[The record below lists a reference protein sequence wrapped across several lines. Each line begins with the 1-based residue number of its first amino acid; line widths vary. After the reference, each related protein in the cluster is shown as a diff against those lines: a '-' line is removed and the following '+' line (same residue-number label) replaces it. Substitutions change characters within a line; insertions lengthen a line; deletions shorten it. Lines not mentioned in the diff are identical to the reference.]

1 MQLIRYREGGG
12 APQVGILD
20 ADRVR
25 PLPGVAT
32 MADLLARPLTWI
44 RGACETLLAGG
55 TLDPGD
61 EVPGAAAPDPG
72 GAVGTGQVRG
82 GVQAAGLAAGTG
94 QAAAGRPATV
104 AGPAAGT
111 GQDQVPLRR
120 ITVLAPLDGET
131 EVWAAGVTY
140 ERSMHARVQESLD
153 SADIYDRVYAAP
165 RPELFFKSAAWRVAG
180 PGDRVSAR
188 ADSQVNVP
196 EPELAAVLNAGGE
209 VVGYTICN
217 DMSSRSI
224 EGENPL
230 YLPQA
235 KIYLG
240 GCAAGPGIRPAWE
253 VADPYGL
260 TIEMTISRDGGTA
273 WAGQASTAGLR
284 RTVPELAAFL
294 FREDE
299 FPAGVLLSTGTS
311 LVPDLP
317 FTLLAGDEIR
327 ISISEIGEL
336 VNRVV
341 RGKAALRS

>member
-1 MQLIRYREGGG
+1 
-12 APQVGILD
+12 
-20 ADRVR
+20 
-25 PLPGVAT
+25 
-32 MADLLARPLTWI
+32 MADLLARPLTRI
-44 RGACETLLAGG
+44 RGACETLLAG
-55 TLDPGD
+55 PG
-61 EVPGAAAPDPG
+61 PD
-72 GAVGTGQVRG
+72 RSS
-82 GVQAAGLAAGTG
+82 
-94 QAAAGRPATV
+94 
-104 AGPAAGT
+104 
-111 GQDQVPLRR
+111 LRR
-120 ITVLAPLDGET
+120 ISVLAPVDGAT

-153 SADIYDRVYAAP
+153 SADIYDRVYTAP
-165 RPELFFKSAAWRVAG
+165 RPELFFKSAAWKVAG

-188 ADSQVNVP
+188 ADSQVDVP
-196 EPELAAVLNAGGE
+196 EPELAAVLNADGD

-260 TIEMTISRDGGTA
+260 TIEMTIIRGGETA
-273 WAGQASTAGLR
+273 WTGQASTAGLR
-284 RTVPELAAFL
+284 RTVTELAAFL

-317 FTLLAGDEIR
+317 FTLQAGDEIR
-327 ISISEIGEL
+327 IAISEIGEL
-336 VNRVV
+336 VNHVV
-341 RGKAALRS
+341 RGKTALRA

>member
-1 MQLIRYREGGG
+1 VQLIRYRVGGG
-12 APQVGILD
+12 APQVGVLD
-20 ADRVR
+20 GDQVR
-25 PLPGVAT
+25 ALPGVAT
-32 MADLLARPLTWI
+32 MAEVLARPVTWI
-44 RGACETLLAGG
+44 RGACETVLADGLAGASG
-55 TLDPGD
+55 SS
-61 EVPGAAAPDPG
+61 
-72 GAVGTGQVRG
+72 
-82 GVQAAGLAAGTG
+82 
-94 QAAAGRPATV
+94 
-104 AGPAAGT
+104 
-111 GQDQVPLRR
+111 LRE
-120 ITVLAPLDGET
+120 ISVLAPVDGET

-140 ERSMHARVQESLD
+140 ERSMHARVEESLD
-153 SADIYDRVYAAP
+153 SADIYDRVYTAP

-180 PGDRVSAR
+180 PGHRVNVR
-188 ADSQVNVP
+188 ADSQVDVP
-196 EPELAAVLNAGGE
+196 EPELAAVLNADGD

-253 VADPYGL
+253 LTDPYGL
-260 TIEMTISRDGGTA
+260 TIEMTISRGGEPA
-273 WAGQASTAGLR
+273 WTGQASTAGLR

-294 FREDE
+294 FLEDE

-317 FTLLAGDEIR
+317 FTLRAGDEIR

-336 VNRVV
+336 VNHVV
-341 RGKAALRS
+341 RGKAALGG

>member
-1 MQLIRYREGGG
+1 VQLIRYRASEG
-12 APQVGILD
+12 APQVGVLD
-20 ADRVR
+20 GDRVR

-32 MADLLARPLTWI
+32 MAELLTRPLTWI
-44 RGACETLLAGG
+44 RGACETVLGGGALDVGDTDETSQVSGTTQAPGRAGG
-55 TLDPGD
+55 S
-61 EVPGAAAPDPG
+61 
-72 GAVGTGQVRG
+72 
-82 GVQAAGLAAGTG
+82 
-94 QAAAGRPATV
+94 
-104 AGPAAGT
+104 GPEGFS
-111 GQDQVPLRR
+111 LRR
-120 ITVLAPLDGET
+120 ISVLAPVDGAT

-140 ERSMHARVQESLD
+140 ERSMHARVEESLD
-153 SADIYDRVYAAP
+153 SADIYDRVYTAP

-180 PGDRVSAR
+180 PGDRVNAR
-188 ADSQVNVP
+188 ADSQVDVP

-253 VADPYGL
+253 LDDPYGL
-260 TIEMTISRDGGTA
+260 TIEMTIRRDGGTA
-273 WAGQASTAGLR
+273 WTGQASTAGLR
-284 RTVPELAAFL
+284 RTVNELAAFL

-299 FPAGVLLSTGTS
+299 FPAGVVLSTGTS

-317 FTLLAGDEIR
+317 FTLQAGDEIR

-336 VNRVV
+336 VNHVV
-341 RGKAALRS
+341 RGKAALRA

>member
-1 MQLIRYREGGG
+1 VQLIRYRAGDG
-12 APQVGILD
+12 APQVGVLD
-20 ADRVR
+20 GDEAR
-25 PLPGVAT
+25 PLPGVAS

-44 RGACETLLAGG
+44 RGACETLLAG
-55 TLDPGD
+55 PG
-61 EVPGAAAPDPG
+61 PD
-72 GAVGTGQVRG
+72 RSS
-82 GVQAAGLAAGTG
+82 
-94 QAAAGRPATV
+94 
-104 AGPAAGT
+104 
-111 GQDQVPLRR
+111 LRR
-120 ITVLAPLDGET
+120 ISVLAPVDGAT

-153 SADIYDRVYAAP
+153 SADIYDRVYTAP
-165 RPELFFKSAAWRVAG
+165 RPELFFKSAAWKVAG

-188 ADSQVNVP
+188 ADSQVDVP
-196 EPELAAVLNAGGE
+196 EPELAAVLNADGD

-253 VADPYGL
+253 IPDPYGL
-260 TIEMTISRDGGTA
+260 TIEMTITRGGETA
-273 WAGQASTAGLR
+273 WTGQASTAGLR
-284 RTVPELAAFL
+284 RTVTELAAFL

-317 FTLLAGDEIR
+317 FTLQAGDEIR
-327 ISISEIGEL
+327 IAISEIGEL
-336 VNRVV
+336 VNHVV
-341 RGKAALRS
+341 RGKTALRA

>member
-1 MQLIRYREGGG
+1 VQLIRYRVGDG
-12 APQVGILD
+12 AAQVGVLD
-20 ADRVR
+20 GDQVR
-25 PLPGVAT
+25 ALPGVAT
-32 MADLLARPLTWI
+32 MAELLGRPATWI
-44 RGACETLLAGG
+44 RGACETVLAG
-55 TLDPGD
+55 DPA
-61 EVPGAAAPDPG
+61 GAG
-72 GAVGTGQVRG
+72 GSS
-82 GVQAAGLAAGTG
+82 
-94 QAAAGRPATV
+94 
-104 AGPAAGT
+104 
-111 GQDQVPLRR
+111 LRE
-120 ITVLAPLDGET
+120 ISVLAPVDGET

-140 ERSMHARVQESLD
+140 ERSMHARVEESLD
-153 SADIYDRVYAAP
+153 SADIYDRVYTAP

-180 PGDRVSAR
+180 PGDRVNAR
-188 ADSQVNVP
+188 ADSQVDVP
-196 EPELAAVLNAGGE
+196 EPELAAVLNADGD

-253 VADPYGL
+253 LTDPYGL
-260 TIEMTISRDGGTA
+260 TIEMTISRGGEPA
-273 WAGQASTAGLR
+273 WTGQASTAGLR

-317 FTLLAGDEIR
+317 FTLSAGDEIR
-327 ISISEIGEL
+327 ISISGLGEL
-336 VNRVV
+336 VNHVV
-341 RGKAALRS
+341 RGKAALRG

>member
-1 MQLIRYREGGG
+1 VQLIRYRAGDG
-12 APQVGILD
+12 APQVGVLD
-20 ADRVR
+20 GDEAR
-25 PLPGVAT
+25 PLPGVAS

-44 RGACETLLAGG
+44 RGACETLLAG
-55 TLDPGD
+55 PG
-61 EVPGAAAPDPG
+61 PD
-72 GAVGTGQVRG
+72 RSS
-82 GVQAAGLAAGTG
+82 
-94 QAAAGRPATV
+94 
-104 AGPAAGT
+104 
-111 GQDQVPLRR
+111 LRR
-120 ITVLAPLDGET
+120 ISVLAPVDGAT

-153 SADIYDRVYAAP
+153 SADIYDRVYTAP
-165 RPELFFKSAAWRVAG
+165 RPELFFKSAAWKVAG

-188 ADSQVNVP
+188 ADSQVDVP
-196 EPELAAVLNAGGE
+196 EPELAAVLNADGD
-209 VVGYTICN
+209 VIGYTICN

-260 TIEMTISRDGGTA
+260 TIEMTIIRGGETA
-273 WAGQASTAGLR
+273 WTGQASTAGLR
-284 RTVPELAAFL
+284 RTVTELAAFL

-317 FTLLAGDEIR
+317 FTLQAGDEIR
-327 ISISEIGEL
+327 IAISEIGEL
-336 VNRVV
+336 VNHVV
-341 RGKAALRS
+341 RGKTALRA

>member
-1 MQLIRYREGGG
+1 MAGLLG
-12 APQVGILD
+12 
-20 ADRVR
+20 R
-25 PLPGVAT
+25 PA
-32 MADLLARPLTWI
+32 TWI
-44 RGACETLLAGG
+44 RGACESVLGGIPLDLGEASETLRVSGGPHGARPAGG
-55 TLDPGD
+55 TGPD
-61 EVPGAAAPDPG
+61 EVP
-72 GAVGTGQVRG
+72 
-82 GVQAAGLAAGTG
+82 
-94 QAAAGRPATV
+94 
-104 AGPAAGT
+104 
-111 GQDQVPLRR
+111 LRE
-120 ITVLAPLDGET
+120 ISVLAPVDGAT

-153 SADIYDRVYAAP
+153 SADIYDRVYTAP

-180 PGDRVSAR
+180 PGGRVNAR
-188 ADSQVNVP
+188 ADSQVDVP
-196 EPELAAVLNAGGE
+196 EPELAAVLNADGE
-209 VVGYTICN
+209 VIGYTICN

-260 TIEMTISRDGGTA
+260 TIEMTIRRDGGTA
-273 WAGQASTAGLR
+273 WTGQASTAGLR
-284 RTVPELAAFL
+284 RTVNELAAFL

-299 FPAGVLLSTGTS
+299 FPAGVVLSTGTS

-317 FTLLAGDEIR
+317 FTLKAGDEIR

-336 VNRVV
+336 VNHVV
-341 RGKAALRS
+341 RGKAALPAPDFRDRGQ

>member
-1 MQLIRYREGGG
+1 VQLIRYRVGDG
-12 APQVGILD
+12 AAQVGVLD
-20 ADRVR
+20 GDQVR
-25 PLPGVAT
+25 ALPGVAT
-32 MADLLARPLTWI
+32 MAELLGRPATWI
-44 RGACETLLAGG
+44 RGACETVLAG
-55 TLDPGD
+55 DPA
-61 EVPGAAAPDPG
+61 GAG
-72 GAVGTGQVRG
+72 GSS
-82 GVQAAGLAAGTG
+82 
-94 QAAAGRPATV
+94 
-104 AGPAAGT
+104 
-111 GQDQVPLRR
+111 LRE
-120 ITVLAPLDGET
+120 ISVLAPVDGET

-140 ERSMHARVQESLD
+140 ERSMHARVEESLD
-153 SADIYDRVYAAP
+153 SADIYDRVYTAP

-180 PGDRVSAR
+180 PGDRVNAR
-188 ADSQVNVP
+188 ADSQVDVP
-196 EPELAAVLNAGGE
+196 EPELAAVLNADGD

-253 VADPYGL
+253 LTDPYGL
-260 TIEMTISRDGGTA
+260 TIEMTISRGGEPA
-273 WAGQASTAGLR
+273 WTGQASTAGLR

-317 FTLLAGDEIR
+317 FTLGAGDEIR
-327 ISISEIGEL
+327 ISISGIGEL
-336 VNRVV
+336 VNHVV
-341 RGKAALRS
+341 RGKAALRG

>member
-1 MQLIRYREGGG
+1 VQLIRYRAGDG
-12 APQVGILD
+12 APQVGVLD
-20 ADRVR
+20 GDEAR
-25 PLPGVAT
+25 PLPGVAS

-44 RGACETLLAGG
+44 RGACETLLAG
-55 TLDPGD
+55 PG
-61 EVPGAAAPDPG
+61 PD
-72 GAVGTGQVRG
+72 RSS
-82 GVQAAGLAAGTG
+82 
-94 QAAAGRPATV
+94 
-104 AGPAAGT
+104 
-111 GQDQVPLRR
+111 LRR
-120 ITVLAPLDGET
+120 ISVLAPVDGAT

-153 SADIYDRVYAAP
+153 SADIYDRVYTAP
-165 RPELFFKSAAWRVAG
+165 RPELFFKSAAWKVAG

-188 ADSQVNVP
+188 ADSQVDVP
-196 EPELAAVLNAGGE
+196 EPELAAVLNADGD

-253 VADPYGL
+253 VPDPYGL
-260 TIEMTISRDGGTA
+260 TIEMTISRGGGTA

-284 RTVPELAAFL
+284 RTVTELAAFL

-317 FTLLAGDEIR
+317 FTLQAGDEIR
-327 ISISEIGEL
+327 IAISEIGEL
-336 VNRVV
+336 VNHVV
-341 RGKAALRS
+341 RGKTALRA

>member
-1 MQLIRYREGGG
+1 
-12 APQVGILD
+12 VLD
-20 ADRVR
+20 GDRVR

-32 MADLLARPLTWI
+32 MAGLLGRPATWI
-44 RGACETLLAGG
+44 RGACESVLGGIPLDLGEAGETRRVSGGPHGARPAGG
-55 TLDPGD
+55 TGPD
-61 EVPGAAAPDPG
+61 EVP
-72 GAVGTGQVRG
+72 
-82 GVQAAGLAAGTG
+82 
-94 QAAAGRPATV
+94 
-104 AGPAAGT
+104 
-111 GQDQVPLRR
+111 LRE
-120 ITVLAPLDGET
+120 ISVLAPVDGAT

-153 SADIYDRVYAAP
+153 SADIYDRVYTAP

-180 PGDRVSAR
+180 PGGRVNAR
-188 ADSQVNVP
+188 ADSQVDVP

-209 VVGYTICN
+209 VIGYTICN

-240 GCAAGPGIRPAWE
+240 GCAAGPGIRPAGE

-260 TIEMTISRDGGTA
+260 TIEMTIRRDGGTA
-273 WAGQASTAGLR
+273 WTGQASTAGLR
-284 RTVPELAAFL
+284 RTVNELAAFL

-299 FPAGVLLSTGTS
+299 FPAGVVLSTGTS

-317 FTLLAGDEIR
+317 FTLKAGDEIR

-336 VNRVV
+336 VNHVV
-341 RGKAALRS
+341 RGKAALPAPDFRDRGQ

>member
-1 MQLIRYREGGG
+1 VQLIRYRVGGG
-12 APQVGILD
+12 APQVGVLD
-20 ADRVR
+20 GDQVR
-25 PLPGVAT
+25 ALPGVAT
-32 MADLLARPLTWI
+32 MAEVLARPMTWI
-44 RGACETLLAGG
+44 RGACETVLAG
-55 TLDPGD
+55 
-61 EVPGAAAPDPG
+61 E
-72 GAVGTGQVRG
+72 
-82 GVQAAGLAAGTG
+82 AAGARGSS
-94 QAAAGRPATV
+94 
-104 AGPAAGT
+104 
-111 GQDQVPLRR
+111 LRE
-120 ITVLAPLDGET
+120 ISVLAPVDGET

-140 ERSMHARVQESLD
+140 ERSMHARVEESQD
-153 SADIYDRVYAAP
+153 SADVYDRVYTAP

-180 PGDRVSAR
+180 PGHRVNVR
-188 ADSQVNVP
+188 ADSQVDVP
-196 EPELAAVLNAGGE
+196 EPELAAVLNADGD

-253 VADPYGL
+253 LTDPYGL
-260 TIEMTISRDGGTA
+260 TIEMTISRGGEPA
-273 WAGQASTAGLR
+273 WTGQASTAGLR

-294 FREDE
+294 FLEDE

-317 FTLLAGDEIR
+317 FTLRAGDEIR

-336 VNRVV
+336 VNHVV
-341 RGKAALRS
+341 RGKAALRD

>member
-1 MQLIRYREGGG
+1 VQLIRYRAAEG
-12 APQVGILD
+12 APRVGVLD
-20 ADRVR
+20 GGLVR
-25 PLPGVAT
+25 PLPGVAG
-32 MADLLARPLTWI
+32 MADLLARPATWI
-44 RGACETLLAGG
+44 RGACESVLGG
-55 TLDPGD
+55 TAPGPGDAAGASQVSSGAQAASLAWGTGPD
-61 EVPGAAAPDPG
+61 EVP
-72 GAVGTGQVRG
+72 
-82 GVQAAGLAAGTG
+82 
-94 QAAAGRPATV
+94 
-104 AGPAAGT
+104 
-111 GQDQVPLRR
+111 LREVK
-120 ITVLAPLDGET
+120 VLAPLDGET

-153 SADIYDRVYAAP
+153 SPDIYDRVYTAP

-188 ADSQVNVP
+188 ADSQVDVP
-196 EPELAAVLNAGGE
+196 EPELAAVLNAGAE
-209 VVGYTICN
+209 VIGYTICN

-253 VADPYGL
+253 VGDPYGL
-260 TIEMTISRDGGTA
+260 TIEMTIRRDGDIA
-273 WAGQASTAGLR
+273 WTGQASTAGLR

-299 FPAGVLLSTGTS
+299 FPAGVMLSTGTS

-317 FTLLAGDEIR
+317 FTLRAGDEIR

-336 VNRVV
+336 VNHVV
-341 RGKAALRS
+341 RGKAALRA

>member
-1 MQLIRYREGGG
+1 MY
-12 APQVGILD
+12 
-20 ADRVR
+20 
-25 PLPGVAT
+25 T
-32 MADLLARPLTWI
+32 
-44 RGACETLLAGG
+44 
-55 TLDPGD
+55 
-61 EVPGAAAPDPG
+61 
-72 GAVGTGQVRG
+72 
-82 GVQAAGLAAGTG
+82 
-94 QAAAGRPATV
+94 
-104 AGPAAGT
+104 
-111 GQDQVPLRR
+111 
-120 ITVLAPLDGET
+120 
-131 EVWAAGVTY
+131 
-140 ERSMHARVQESLD
+140 
-153 SADIYDRVYAAP
+153 AP

-180 PGDRVSAR
+180 PGDRVNAR
-188 ADSQVNVP
+188 ADSQVDVP
-196 EPELAAVLNAGGE
+196 EPELAAVLNADGD

-253 VADPYGL
+253 LTDPYGL
-260 TIEMTISRDGGTA
+260 TIEMTISRDGEPA
-273 WAGQASTAGLR
+273 WTGQASTAGLR

-317 FTLLAGDEIR
+317 FTLQAGDEIR

-336 VNRVV
+336 VNHVV
-341 RGKAALRS
+341 RGKAALRGLTPQAAAAGNSRGPRPHTPSRFTGPWPLAPSALASVCSSVDICVNSDECSPGLA

>member
-1 MQLIRYREGGG
+1 
-12 APQVGILD
+12 
-20 ADRVR
+20 
-25 PLPGVAT
+25 
-32 MADLLARPLTWI
+32 MADLLARPVTWI

-61 EVPGAAAPDPG
+61 DVPGVAAPGPG
-72 GAVGTGQVRG
+72 GAGGTGQVG
-82 GVQAAGLAAGTG
+82 GGAQAAGPATGTG
-94 QAAAGRPATV
+94 PAAAGSPAT
-104 AGPAAGT
+104 AGGPAAGT

-120 ITVLAPLDGET
+120 ITVLAPVDGET

-153 SADIYDRVYAAP
+153 SADIYDRVYTAP

-273 WAGQASTAGLR
+273 WTGQASTAGLR
-284 RTVPELAAFL
+284 RTVAELAAFL

-317 FTLLAGDEIR
+317 FTLRAGDEIR

-336 VNRVV
+336 VNHVV

>member
-1 MQLIRYREGGG
+1 VQLIRYRAGDG
-12 APQVGILD
+12 APQVGVLD
-20 ADRVR
+20 GDEAR
-25 PLPGVAT
+25 PLPGVAS

-44 RGACETLLAGG
+44 RGACETLLAG
-55 TLDPGD
+55 PG
-61 EVPGAAAPDPG
+61 PD
-72 GAVGTGQVRG
+72 RSS
-82 GVQAAGLAAGTG
+82 
-94 QAAAGRPATV
+94 
-104 AGPAAGT
+104 
-111 GQDQVPLRR
+111 LRR
-120 ITVLAPLDGET
+120 ISVLAPVDGAT

-153 SADIYDRVYAAP
+153 SADIYDRVYTAP
-165 RPELFFKSAAWRVAG
+165 RPELFFKSAAWKVAG

-188 ADSQVNVP
+188 ADSQVDVP
-196 EPELAAVLNAGGE
+196 EPELAAVLNAEGD

-260 TIEMTISRDGGTA
+260 TIEMTIIRGGETA
-273 WAGQASTAGLR
+273 WTGQASTAGLR
-284 RTVPELAAFL
+284 RTVTELAAFL

-317 FTLLAGDEIR
+317 FTLQAGDEIR
-327 ISISEIGEL
+327 IAISEIGEL
-336 VNRVV
+336 VNHVV
-341 RGKAALRS
+341 RGKTALRA

>member
-1 MQLIRYREGGG
+1 VQLIRYRVGAG
-12 APQVGILD
+12 APQVGVLD
-20 ADRVR
+20 GDQVR
-25 PLPGVAT
+25 ALPGVAT
-32 MADLLARPLTWI
+32 MAEVLARPATWI
-44 RGACETLLAGG
+44 RGACETVLADDLAGASG
-55 TLDPGD
+55 SS
-61 EVPGAAAPDPG
+61 
-72 GAVGTGQVRG
+72 
-82 GVQAAGLAAGTG
+82 
-94 QAAAGRPATV
+94 
-104 AGPAAGT
+104 
-111 GQDQVPLRR
+111 LRE
-120 ITVLAPLDGET
+120 ISVLAPVDGET

-140 ERSMHARVQESLD
+140 ERSMHARVEESLD
-153 SADIYDRVYAAP
+153 SADVYDRVYTAS

-180 PGDRVSAR
+180 PGDRVNAR
-188 ADSQVNVP
+188 ADSQVDVP
-196 EPELAAVLNAGGE
+196 EPELAAVLNADGD

-253 VADPYGL
+253 LTDPYGL
-260 TIEMTISRDGGTA
+260 TIEMTISRGGEPA
-273 WAGQASTAGLR
+273 WTGQASTAGLR

-294 FREDE
+294 FLEDE

-317 FTLLAGDEIR
+317 FTLRAGDEIR

-336 VNRVV
+336 VNHVV
-341 RGKAALRS
+341 RGKAALRG

>member
-1 MQLIRYREGGG
+1 MQLIRYRAGDG
-12 APQVGILD
+12 AAQVGVLD
-20 ADRVR
+20 GGHVT

-32 MADLLARPLTWI
+32 MAELLGRPATWI
-44 RGACETLLAGG
+44 RGACETVLADG
-55 TLDPGD
+55 
-61 EVPGAAAPDPG
+61 EPGA
-72 GAVGTGQVRG
+72 
-82 GVQAAGLAAGTG
+82 
-94 QAAAGRPATV
+94 GRSS
-104 AGPAAGT
+104 
-111 GQDQVPLRR
+111 LRD
-120 ITVLAPLDGET
+120 IQVLAPVDGGT

-153 SADIYDRVYAAP
+153 SADIYDRVYTAP

-180 PGDRVSAR
+180 PGAPVNAR
-188 ADSQVNVP
+188 ADSEVDVP
-196 EPELAAVLNAGGE
+196 EPELAAVLNADGD
-209 VVGYTICN
+209 VIGYTICN
-217 DMSSRSI
+217 DMSSRTI

-260 TIEMTISRDGGTA
+260 TIEMTITRDGAAA
-273 WAGQASTAGLR
+273 WTGQASTSGLR
-284 RTVPELAAFL
+284 RTIAELATFL

-317 FTLLAGDEIR
+317 FTLRAGDEVR
-327 ISISEIGEL
+327 ISISGLGEL
-336 VNRVV
+336 VNPVV
-341 RGKAALRS
+341 RGKAALRP

>member
-1 MQLIRYREGGG
+1 MQLIRYRVGDG
-12 APQVGILD
+12 APQVGVLD
-20 ADRVR
+20 GDQVR
-25 PLPGVAT
+25 ALPGVAT
-32 MADLLARPLTWI
+32 MAEVLARPATWI
-44 RGACETLLAGG
+44 RGACETVLADELAGASG
-55 TLDPGD
+55 SS
-61 EVPGAAAPDPG
+61 
-72 GAVGTGQVRG
+72 
-82 GVQAAGLAAGTG
+82 
-94 QAAAGRPATV
+94 
-104 AGPAAGT
+104 
-111 GQDQVPLRR
+111 LRE
-120 ITVLAPLDGET
+120 ISVLAPVDGQT

-140 ERSMHARVQESLD
+140 ERSMHARVEESLD
-153 SADIYDRVYAAP
+153 SADIYDRVYTAP

-180 PGDRVSAR
+180 PGDRVNAR
-188 ADSQVNVP
+188 ADSQVDVP
-196 EPELAAVLNAGGE
+196 EPELAAVLNAEGD

-240 GCAAGPGIRPAWE
+240 SCAAGPGIRPAWE
-253 VADPYGL
+253 LTDPYGL
-260 TIEMTISRDGGTA
+260 TIEMTISRGGEPA

-294 FREDE
+294 FLEDE

-317 FTLLAGDEIR
+317 FTLRAGDEIR

-336 VNRVV
+336 VNHVV
-341 RGKAALRS
+341 RGKAALRA

>member
-1 MQLIRYREGGG
+1 MQLIRYRASEG
-12 APQVGILD
+12 APRVGVLD
-20 ADRVR
+20 GDRVR
-25 PLPGVAT
+25 PLPSVAT
-32 MADLLARPLTWI
+32 MAELLARPLTWI
-44 RGACETLLAGG
+44 RGACETVLSGG
-55 TLDPGD
+55 TLDVGD
-61 EVPGAAAPDPG
+61 TDETSQVSGAAQAPG
-72 GAVGTGQVRG
+72 RAGGTGPE
-82 GVQAAGLAAGTG
+82 GVS
-94 QAAAGRPATV
+94 
-104 AGPAAGT
+104 
-111 GQDQVPLRR
+111 LRR
-120 ITVLAPLDGET
+120 ISVLAPVDGAT

-153 SADIYDRVYAAP
+153 SADIYDRVYTAP

-180 PGDRVSAR
+180 PGDRVNAR
-188 ADSQVNVP
+188 ADSQVDVP
-196 EPELAAVLNAGGE
+196 EPELAAVLNADGE

-253 VADPYGL
+253 LDDPYGL
-260 TIEMTISRDGGTA
+260 TIEMTIRRDGGTA
-273 WAGQASTAGLR
+273 WTGQASTAGLR
-284 RTVPELAAFL
+284 RTVNELAAFL

-299 FPAGVLLSTGTS
+299 FPAGVVLSTGTS

-317 FTLLAGDEIR
+317 FTLKAGDEIR

-336 VNRVV
+336 VNHVV
-341 RGKAALRS
+341 RGKAALRA

>member
-1 MQLIRYREGGG
+1 MQLIRYRVGDG
-12 APQVGILD
+12 APQVGVLD
-20 ADRVR
+20 GDRVR

-32 MADLLARPLTWI
+32 MAELLARPVTWI
-44 RGACETLLAGG
+44 RGACETVLGGG
-55 TLDPGD
+55 TLDPGED
-61 EVPGAAAPDPG
+61 PAEASRVSGGAQAPG
-72 GAVGTGQVRG
+72 GAGGTGAG
-82 GVQAAGLAAGTG
+82 GFS
-94 QAAAGRPATV
+94 
-104 AGPAAGT
+104 
-111 GQDQVPLRR
+111 LRE
-120 ITVLAPLDGET
+120 ISVLAPVDGET

-140 ERSMHARVQESLD
+140 ERSMHARVEESLD
-153 SADIYDRVYAAP
+153 SADIYDRVYTAP

-180 PGDRVSAR
+180 PGDRVNAR
-188 ADSQVNVP
+188 ADSQVDVP
-196 EPELAAVLNAGGE
+196 EPELAAVLNADGD

-253 VADPYGL
+253 VGDPYGL
-260 TIEMTISRDGGTA
+260 TIEMTIRRDGGTA
-273 WAGQASTAGLR
+273 WTGQASTAGLR
-284 RTVPELAAFL
+284 RTVNELAAFL

-299 FPAGVLLSTGTS
+299 FRAGVLLSTGTS

-317 FTLLAGDEIR
+317 FTLKAGDEIR

-336 VNRVV
+336 VNHVV
-341 RGKAALRS
+341 RGKAALRA